1 MWTAEDLDRIG
12 NAEELQIASRR
23 ADGTV
28 SLLIVGAGQRGRA
41 YARHAVRAGAGRVV
55 AVAEP
60 DPGRRDRFARE
71 FGLSTDRVLGSWAEL
86 RGRER
91 LADAAIVATQDRDHE
106 EPAVLLAGQGYHL
119 MLEKPMAPVEAS
131 AARIAEAV
139 QRAGILFAVC
149 HVLRYMPYTDVVKGV
164 LDSGRIGRVV
174 SIQHLE
180 PVGWWHHAHS
190 FVRGPWRDTAS
201 SSPML
206 LAKSCHDLDWLLYL
220 AGQPARRVSSFGGLS
235 HFRPA
240 DKPAGAAERC
250 LDCLVEPDC
259 PYSAKRLYFPLLA
272 DDPDGWPLSVVTP
285 VATEE
290 ALVAALRTGPYGRCV
305 YNGDNDV
312 VDHQVV
318 TMELADGATVSF
330 TMTAFTPYEQRKT
343 RVFGTHG
350 YLEGDGARLRVVDFR
365 TGAEE
370 IIEVAESTGA
380 GHSGGD
386 RALVDAFLA
395 AVATGNAGL
404 IRSDAETS
412 LAGHRVVWA
421 AERARLTGTV
431 VRCLS

>member
-1 MWTAEDLDRIG
+1 MTPVA
-12 NAEELQIASRR
+12 
-23 ADGTV
+23 
-28 SLLIVGAGQRGRA
+28 LLVVGAGQRGRA
-41 YARHAVRAGAGRVV
+41 YARHAVRSGAGRVV

-71 FGLSTDRVLGSWAEL
+71 FGLPADRVFDSWAEL
-86 RGRER
+86 HGRER

-119 MLEKPMAPVEAS
+119 MLEKPMAPMAGP

-149 HVLRYMPYTDVVKGV
+149 HVLRYTPYTDVVKGV

-206 LAKSCHDLDWLLYL
+206 LAKSCHDIDWLLYL

-240 DKPAGAAERC
+240 EKPAGAAEVC
-250 LDCLVEPDC
+250 LDCPVEPDC
-259 PYSAKRLYFPLLA
+259 PYSAKRLYFARLA

-290 ALVAALRTGPYGRCV
+290 ALVAALRSGPYGRCV

-343 RVFGTHG
+343 RIFGTHG

-370 IIEVAESTGA
+370 LVEVAESTSA
-380 GHSGGD
+380 DHSGGD
-386 RALVDAFLA
+386 QALVDAFLA
-395 AVATGNAGL
+395 AVATGDAGL
-404 IRSDAETS
+404 IRSDAATS

-421 AERARLTGTV
+421 AEQARLTGTV
-431 VRCLS
+431 VSCVT

>member
-1 MWTAEDLDRIG
+1 MTPVA
-12 NAEELQIASRR
+12 
-23 ADGTV
+23 
-28 SLLIVGAGQRGRA
+28 LLVVGAGQRGRA
-41 YARHAVRAGAGRVV
+41 YARHAVRSGAGRVV

-71 FGLSTDRVLGSWAEL
+71 FGLPADRVFDSWAEL
-86 RGRER
+86 HGRER

-119 MLEKPMAPVEAS
+119 MLEKPMAPMAGP

-149 HVLRYMPYTDVVKGV
+149 HVLRYTPYTDVVKGV

-206 LAKSCHDLDWLLYL
+206 LAKSCHDIDWLLYL

-240 DKPAGAAERC
+240 EKPAGAADVC
-250 LDCLVEPDC
+250 LDCPVEPDC
-259 PYSAKRLYFPLLA
+259 PYSAKRLYFARLA

-290 ALVAALRTGPYGRCV
+290 ALVAALRSGPYGRCV

-343 RVFGTHG
+343 RIFGTHG

-370 IIEVAESTGA
+370 FVEVAESTSA
-380 GHSGGD
+380 DHSGGD

-395 AVATGNAGL
+395 AVATGDAGL
-404 IRSDAETS
+404 IRSDAATS

-421 AERARLTGTV
+421 AEQARLTGTV
-431 VRCLS
+431 VSCVS

>member
-1 MWTAEDLDRIG
+1 MTPVA
-12 NAEELQIASRR
+12 
-23 ADGTV
+23 
-28 SLLIVGAGQRGRA
+28 LLVVGAGQRGRA
-41 YARHAVRAGAGRVV
+41 YARHAVRSGAGRVV

-71 FGLSTDRVLGSWAEL
+71 FGLPADRVFDSWAEL
-86 RGRER
+86 HGRER

-119 MLEKPMAPVEAS
+119 MLEKPMAPMAGP

-149 HVLRYMPYTDVVKGV
+149 HVLRYTPYTDVVKGV

-206 LAKSCHDLDWLLYL
+206 LAKSCHDIDWLLYL

-240 DKPAGAAERC
+240 EKPAGAADVC
-250 LDCLVEPDC
+250 LDCPVEPDC
-259 PYSAKRLYFPLLA
+259 PYSAKRLYFARLA

-290 ALVAALRTGPYGRCV
+290 ALVAALRSGPYGRCV

-343 RVFGTHG
+343 RIFGTHG

-370 IIEVAESTGA
+370 LVEVAESTSA
-380 GHSGGD
+380 DHSGGD
-386 RALVDAFLA
+386 QALVDAFLA
-395 AVATGNAGL
+395 AVATGDAGL
-404 IRSDAETS
+404 IRSDAATS
-412 LAGHRVVWA
+412 LAGHRVVLA
-421 AERARLTGTV
+421 AEQARLTGTV
-431 VRCLS
+431 VSCVS

>member
-1 MWTAEDLDRIG
+1 MTPVA
-12 NAEELQIASRR
+12 
-23 ADGTV
+23 
-28 SLLIVGAGQRGRA
+28 LLVVGAGQRGRA
-41 YARHAVRAGAGRVV
+41 YARHAVRSGAGRVV

-71 FGLSTDRVLGSWAEL
+71 FGLPADRVFDSWAEL
-86 RGRER
+86 HGRER

-119 MLEKPMAPVEAS
+119 MLEKPMAPMAGP

-149 HVLRYMPYTDVVKGV
+149 HVLRYTAYTDVVKGV

-206 LAKSCHDLDWLLYL
+206 LAKSCHDIDWLLYL

-240 DKPAGAAERC
+240 EKPAGAAEVC
-250 LDCLVEPDC
+250 LDCPVEPDC
-259 PYSAKRLYFPLLA
+259 PYSAKRLYFARLA

-290 ALVAALRTGPYGRCV
+290 ALVAALRSGPYGRCV

-343 RVFGTHG
+343 RIFGTHG

-370 IIEVAESTGA
+370 LVEVAESTSA
-380 GHSGGD
+380 DHSGGD

-395 AVATGNAGL
+395 AVATGDAGL
-404 IRSDAETS
+404 IRSDAATS

-421 AERARLTGTV
+421 AEQARLTGTV
-431 VRCLS
+431 VSCVS

>member
-1 MWTAEDLDRIG
+1 MTPVA
-12 NAEELQIASRR
+12 
-23 ADGTV
+23 
-28 SLLIVGAGQRGRA
+28 LLVVGAGQRGRA
-41 YARHAVRAGAGRVV
+41 YARHAVRSGAGRVV

-71 FGLSTDRVLGSWAEL
+71 FGLPADRVFDSWAEL
-86 RGRER
+86 HGRER

-119 MLEKPMAPVEAS
+119 MLEKPMAPMAGP

-149 HVLRYMPYTDVVKGV
+149 HVLRYTPYTDVVKGV

-206 LAKSCHDLDWLLYL
+206 LAKSCHDIDWLLYL

-240 DKPAGAAERC
+240 EKPAGAADVC
-250 LDCLVEPDC
+250 LDCPVEPDC
-259 PYSAKRLYFPLLA
+259 PYSAKRLYFARLA

-290 ALVAALRTGPYGRCV
+290 ALVAALRSGPYGRCV

-343 RVFGTHG
+343 RIFGTHG

-365 TGAEE
+365 TGAEQLV
-370 IIEVAESTGA
+370 EVAESTSA
-380 GHSGGD
+380 DHSGGD

-395 AVATGNAGL
+395 AVATGDAGL
-404 IRSDAETS
+404 IRSDAATS

-421 AERARLTGTV
+421 AEQARLTGTV
-431 VRCLS
+431 VSCVT

>member
-1 MWTAEDLDRIG
+1 MTPVA
-12 NAEELQIASRR
+12 
-23 ADGTV
+23 
-28 SLLIVGAGQRGRA
+28 LLVVGAGQRGRA
-41 YARHAVRAGAGRVV
+41 YARHAVRSGAGRVV

-71 FGLSTDRVLGSWAEL
+71 FGLPADRVFDSWAEL
-86 RGRER
+86 HGRER

-119 MLEKPMAPVEAS
+119 MLEKPMAPMAGP

-149 HVLRYMPYTDVVKGV
+149 HVLRYTAYTDVVKGV

-206 LAKSCHDLDWLLYL
+206 LAKSCHDIDWLLYL

-240 DKPAGAAERC
+240 EKPAGAAEVC
-250 LDCLVEPDC
+250 LDCPVEPDC
-259 PYSAKRLYFPLLA
+259 PYSAKRLYFARLA

-290 ALVAALRTGPYGRCV
+290 ALVAALRSGPYGRCV

-343 RVFGTHG
+343 RIFGTHG

-370 IIEVAESTGA
+370 LVEVAESTSA
-380 GHSGGD
+380 DHSGGD
-386 RALVDAFLA
+386 QALVDAFLA
-395 AVATGNAGL
+395 AVATGDAGL
-404 IRSDAETS
+404 IRSDAATS

-421 AERARLTGTV
+421 AEQARLTGTV
-431 VRCLS
+431 VSCVT

>member
-1 MWTAEDLDRIG
+1 MTPVA
-12 NAEELQIASRR
+12 
-23 ADGTV
+23 
-28 SLLIVGAGQRGRA
+28 LLVVGAGQRGRA
-41 YARHAVRAGAGRVV
+41 YARHAVRSGAGRVV

-71 FGLSTDRVLGSWAEL
+71 FGLPADRVFDSWAEL
-86 RGRER
+86 HGRER

-119 MLEKPMAPVEAS
+119 MLEKPMAPMAGP

-149 HVLRYMPYTDVVKGV
+149 HVLRYTAYTDVVKGV

-206 LAKSCHDLDWLLYL
+206 LAKSCHDIDWLLYL

-240 DKPAGAAERC
+240 EKPAGAADVC
-250 LDCLVEPDC
+250 LDCPVEPDC
-259 PYSAKRLYFPLLA
+259 PYSAKRLYFARLA

-290 ALVAALRTGPYGRCV
+290 ALVAALRSGPYGRCV

-343 RVFGTHG
+343 RIFGTHG

-370 IIEVAESTGA
+370 LVEVAESTSA
-380 GHSGGD
+380 DHSGGD
-386 RALVDAFLA
+386 QALVDAFLA
-395 AVATGNAGL
+395 AVATGDAGL
-404 IRSDAETS
+404 IRSDAATS

-421 AERARLTGTV
+421 AEQARLTGTV
-431 VRCLS
+431 VSCVT

>member
-1 MWTAEDLDRIG
+1 MTPVA
-12 NAEELQIASRR
+12 
-23 ADGTV
+23 
-28 SLLIVGAGQRGRA
+28 LLVVGAGQRGRA
-41 YARHAVRAGAGRVV
+41 YARHAVRSGAGRVV
-55 AVAEP
+55 SVAEP

-71 FGLSTDRVLGSWAEL
+71 FGLPADRVFDSWSEL
-86 RGRER
+86 HGRER

-119 MLEKPMAPVEAS
+119 MLEKPMAPMAGP

-149 HVLRYMPYTDVVKGV
+149 HVLRYTAYTDVVKGV

-206 LAKSCHDLDWLLYL
+206 LAKSCHDIDWLLYL

-240 DKPAGAAERC
+240 EKPAGAADVC
-250 LDCLVEPDC
+250 LDCPVEPDC
-259 PYSAKRLYFPLLA
+259 PYSAKRLYFARLA

-290 ALVAALRTGPYGRCV
+290 ALVAALRSGPYGRCV

-343 RVFGTHG
+343 RIFGTHG

-370 IIEVAESTGA
+370 LVEVAESTSA
-380 GHSGGD
+380 DHSGGD

-395 AVATGNAGL
+395 AVATGDAGL
-404 IRSDAETS
+404 IRSDAATS

-421 AERARLTGTV
+421 AEQARLTGTV
-431 VRCLS
+431 VSCVS

>member
-1 MWTAEDLDRIG
+1 MTPVA
-12 NAEELQIASRR
+12 
-23 ADGTV
+23 
-28 SLLIVGAGQRGRA
+28 LLVVGAGQRGRA
-41 YARHAVRAGAGRVV
+41 YARHAVRSGAGRVV

-71 FGLSTDRVLGSWAEL
+71 FGLPADRVFDSWAEL
-86 RGRER
+86 HGRER

-119 MLEKPMAPVEAS
+119 MLEKPMAPMAGP

-149 HVLRYMPYTDVVKGV
+149 HVLRYTPYTDVVKGV

-206 LAKSCHDLDWLLYL
+206 LAKSCHDIDWLLYL

-240 DKPAGAAERC
+240 EKPAGAADVC
-250 LDCLVEPDC
+250 LDCPVEPDC
-259 PYSAKRLYFPLLA
+259 PYSAKRLYFARLA

-290 ALVAALRTGPYGRCV
+290 ALVAALRSGPYGRCV

-343 RVFGTHG
+343 RIFGTHG

-370 IIEVAESTGA
+370 LVEVAESTSA
-380 GHSGGD
+380 DHSGGD

-395 AVATGNAGL
+395 AVATGDAGL
-404 IRSDAETS
+404 IRSDAATS

-421 AERARLTGTV
+421 AEQARLTGTV
-431 VRCLS
+431 VSCVT

>member
-1 MWTAEDLDRIG
+1 MTP
-12 NAEELQIASRR
+12 
-23 ADGTV
+23 V
-28 SLLIVGAGQRGRA
+28 SLLVVGAGQRGRA
-41 YARHAVRAGAGRVV
+41 YARHAVRSGAGRVV

-60 DPGRRDRFARE
+60 DPGRRDRFAGE
-71 FGLSTDRVLGSWAEL
+71 FGLSADRVFGSWAEL
-86 RGRER
+86 HGRER
-91 LADAAIVATQDRDHE
+91 LADAAIIATQDRDHE

-119 MLEKPMAPVEAS
+119 MLEKPMAPVAGP

-149 HVLRYMPYTDVVKGV
+149 HVLRYTAYTDVVKGV

-206 LAKSCHDLDWLLYL
+206 LAKSCHDIDWLLYL

-240 DKPAGAAERC
+240 EKPAGAAEVC
-250 LDCLVEPDC
+250 LDCPVEPDC
-259 PYSAKRLYFPLLA
+259 PYSAKRLYFARLA

-285 VATEE
+285 VPTEE
-290 ALVAALRTGPYGRCV
+290 ALVAALRSGPYGRCV

-343 RVFGTHG
+343 RIFGTHG

-370 IIEVAESTGA
+370 LVEVAESTSA
-380 GHSGGD
+380 DHSGGD

-395 AVATGNAGL
+395 AVATGDAGL
-404 IRSDAETS
+404 IRSDAATS

-421 AERARLTGTV
+421 AEQARMTGTV
-431 VRCLS
+431 VSCVS

>member
-1 MWTAEDLDRIG
+1 VTPVA
-12 NAEELQIASRR
+12 
-23 ADGTV
+23 
-28 SLLIVGAGQRGRA
+28 LLVVGAGQRGRA
-41 YARHAVRAGAGRVV
+41 YARHAVRSGAGRVV

-71 FGLSTDRVLGSWAEL
+71 FGLPADRVFDSWAEL
-86 RGRER
+86 HGRER

-119 MLEKPMAPVEAS
+119 MLEKPMAPMAGP

-149 HVLRYMPYTDVVKGV
+149 HVLRYTPYTDVVKGV

-206 LAKSCHDLDWLLYL
+206 LAKSCHDIDWLLYL

-240 DKPAGAAERC
+240 EKPAGAADVC
-250 LDCLVEPDC
+250 LDCPVEPDC
-259 PYSAKRLYFPLLA
+259 PYSAKRLYFARLA

-290 ALVAALRTGPYGRCV
+290 ALVAALRSGPYGRCV

-343 RVFGTHG
+343 RIFGTHG

-370 IIEVAESTGA
+370 FVEFAESTSA
-380 GHSGGD
+380 DHSGGD

-395 AVATGNAGL
+395 AVATGDAGL
-404 IRSDAETS
+404 IRSDAATS

-421 AERARLTGTV
+421 AEQARLTGTV
-431 VRCLS
+431 VSCVS

>member
-1 MWTAEDLDRIG
+1 MTPVA
-12 NAEELQIASRR
+12 
-23 ADGTV
+23 
-28 SLLIVGAGQRGRA
+28 LLVVGAGQRGRA
-41 YARHAVRAGAGRVV
+41 YARHAVRSGAGRVV

-71 FGLSTDRVLGSWAEL
+71 FGLPADRVFDSWAEL
-86 RGRER
+86 HGRER

-119 MLEKPMAPVEAS
+119 MLEKPMAPMAGP

-149 HVLRYMPYTDVVKGV
+149 HVLRYTPYTDVVKGV

-206 LAKSCHDLDWLLYL
+206 LAKSCHDIDWLLYL

-240 DKPAGAAERC
+240 EKPAGAADVC
-250 LDCLVEPDC
+250 LDCPVEPDC
-259 PYSAKRLYFPLLA
+259 PYSAKRLYFARLA

-290 ALVAALRTGPYGRCV
+290 ALVAALRSGPYGRCV

-343 RVFGTHG
+343 RIFGTHG

-370 IIEVAESTGA
+370 FVEVAESTSA
-380 GHSGGD
+380 DHSGGD

-395 AVATGNAGL
+395 AVATGDAGL
-404 IRSDAETS
+404 IRSDAATS

-421 AERARLTGTV
+421 AEQARLTGTV
-431 VRCLS
+431 VSCVT

>member
-1 MWTAEDLDRIG
+1 MTPVA
-12 NAEELQIASRR
+12 
-23 ADGTV
+23 
-28 SLLIVGAGQRGRA
+28 LLVVGAGQRGRA
-41 YARHAVRAGAGRVV
+41 YARHAVRSGAGRVV

-71 FGLSTDRVLGSWAEL
+71 FGLPADRVFDSWAEL
-86 RGRER
+86 HGRER

-119 MLEKPMAPVEAS
+119 MLEKPMAPMAGP

-149 HVLRYMPYTDVVKGV
+149 HVLRYTAYTDVVKGV

-206 LAKSCHDLDWLLYL
+206 LAKSCHDIDWLLYL

-240 DKPAGAAERC
+240 EKPAGAAEVC
-250 LDCLVEPDC
+250 LDCPVEPDC
-259 PYSAKRLYFPLLA
+259 PYSAKRLYFARLA

-290 ALVAALRTGPYGRCV
+290 ALVAALRSGPYGRCV

-343 RVFGTHG
+343 RIFGTHG

-365 TGAEE
+365 TGAEQLV
-370 IIEVAESTGA
+370 EVAESTSA
-380 GHSGGD
+380 DHSGGD

-395 AVATGNAGL
+395 AVATGDAGL
-404 IRSDAETS
+404 IRSDAATS

-421 AERARLTGTV
+421 AEQARLTGTV
-431 VRCLS
+431 VSCVS

>member
-1 MWTAEDLDRIG
+1 MTPVA
-12 NAEELQIASRR
+12 
-23 ADGTV
+23 
-28 SLLIVGAGQRGRA
+28 LLVVGAGQRGRA
-41 YARHAVRAGAGRVV
+41 YARHAVRSGAGRVV

-71 FGLSTDRVLGSWAEL
+71 FGLPADRVFDSWAEL
-86 RGRER
+86 HGRER

-119 MLEKPMAPVEAS
+119 MLEKPMAPMAGP

-149 HVLRYMPYTDVVKGV
+149 HVLRYTAYTDVVKGV

-206 LAKSCHDLDWLLYL
+206 LAKSCHDIDWLLYL

-240 DKPAGAAERC
+240 EKPAGAADVC
-250 LDCLVEPDC
+250 LDCPVEPDC
-259 PYSAKRLYFPLLA
+259 PYSAKRLYFARLA

-290 ALVAALRTGPYGRCV
+290 ALVAALRSGPYGRCV

-343 RVFGTHG
+343 RIFGTHG

-370 IIEVAESTGA
+370 LVEVAESTSA
-380 GHSGGD
+380 DHSGGD

-395 AVATGNAGL
+395 AVATGDAGL
-404 IRSDAETS
+404 IRSDAATS

-421 AERARLTGTV
+421 AEQARLTGTV
-431 VRCLS
+431 VSCVT

>member
-1 MWTAEDLDRIG
+1 MTP
-12 NAEELQIASRR
+12 
-23 ADGTV
+23 V
-28 SLLIVGAGQRGRA
+28 SLLVVGAGQRGRA
-41 YARHAVRAGAGRVV
+41 YARHAVHSGAGRVA

-71 FGLSTDRVLGSWAEL
+71 FGLPADRVFDSWAAL
-86 RGRER
+86 RDRER

-119 MLEKPMAPVEAS
+119 MLEKPMAPVAGP
-131 AARIAEAV
+131 ATRIAEAV

-149 HVLRYMPYTDVVKGV
+149 HVLRYTVYTDAVKGV

-206 LAKSCHDLDWLLYL
+206 LAKSCHDIDWLLYL

-240 DKPAGAAERC
+240 EKPAGAADRC
-250 LDCLVEPDC
+250 LDCPVEPDC
-259 PYSAKRLYFPLLA
+259 PYSAKRLYFARLA

-290 ALVAALRTGPYGRCV
+290 ALTAALRTGPYGRCV

-343 RVFGTHG
+343 RIFGTHG
-350 YLEGDGARLRVVDFR
+350 YLEGDGARMRIVDFR

-370 IIEVAESTGA
+370 VVEVADSTSA
-380 GHSGGD
+380 DHSGGD
-386 RALVDAFLA
+386 RGLVDAFLA
-395 AVATGNAGL
+395 AVATGDAGL

-421 AERARLTGTV
+421 AEEARLTGTV
-431 VRCLS
+431 VSCVS

>member
-1 MWTAEDLDRIG
+1 MTPVA
-12 NAEELQIASRR
+12 
-23 ADGTV
+23 
-28 SLLIVGAGQRGRA
+28 LLVVGAGQRGRA
-41 YARHAVRAGAGRVV
+41 YARHAVRSGAGRVV

-71 FGLSTDRVLGSWAEL
+71 FGLPADRVFDSWAEL
-86 RGRER
+86 HGRER

-119 MLEKPMAPVEAS
+119 MLEKPMAPMAGP

-149 HVLRYMPYTDVVKGV
+149 HVLRYTPYTDVVKGV

-206 LAKSCHDLDWLLYL
+206 LAKSCHDIDWLLYL

-240 DKPAGAAERC
+240 EKPAGAADVC
-250 LDCLVEPDC
+250 LDCPVEPDC
-259 PYSAKRLYFPLLA
+259 PYSAKRLYFARLA

-290 ALVAALRTGPYGRCV
+290 ALVAALRSGPYGRCV

-343 RVFGTHG
+343 RIFGTHG

-370 IIEVAESTGA
+370 LVEVAASTSA
-380 GHSGGD
+380 DHSGGD
-386 RALVDAFLA
+386 QALVDAFLA
-395 AVATGNAGL
+395 AVATGDAGL
-404 IRSDAETS
+404 IRSDAATS

-421 AERARLTGTV
+421 AEQARLTGTV
-431 VRCLS
+431 VSCVT